1 VIDICLPS
9 AQLRDAVDLLAPQLG
24 IRDRT
29 VVWDRA
35 AGHDPEVAQTR
46 FWVPGF
52 LHANRAGAR
61 AAMAAMPQLA
71 VVQTQSA
78 GVDTYVGLV
87 PDGVTLCDARGVHGS
102 STSEWALTAILSVL
116 REFPRF
122 ERDRQAAR
130 WAPAT
135 TDELAG
141 KRVLVIGAG
150 DVGQSLARRLTACDA
165 EVVMVARTARAG
177 VRAIA
182 ELDEL
187 LPDADV
193 VVLIVPKTS
202 ETIGLADAAFLAR
215 LPDGAL
221 VVNAARGPVLV
232 TDALVAELESGRLRA
247 ALDVV
252 DPEPL
257 PPEHPLWRAPN
268 LLITPHVGGAVRGLP
283 ARVAA
288 LVAAQLSRFDAGQ
301 PLQNVVSGEY

>member
-9 AQLRDAVDLLAPQLG
+9 AQLRDAVDQLAPRLG

-29 VVWDRA
+29 VVWDRG
-35 AGHDPEVAQTR
+35 AGQDVAVSQTR

-52 LHANRAGAR
+52 LHANREAAR

-122 ERDRQAAR
+122 ERDRQQAR
-130 WAPAT
+130 WAPTT

-150 DVGQSLARRLTACDA
+150 DVGQSLARRLEACDA
-165 EVVMVARTARAG
+165 EVVMVARTARPG
-177 VRAIA
+177 IRAIA

-187 LPDADV
+187 LPNADV

-221 VVNAARGPVLV
+221 VVNGARGPVLV
-232 TDALVAELESGRLRA
+232 TDALVAELSAGRLRA

-268 LLITPHVGGAVRGLP
+268 LLLTPHVGGAVRGLP

-288 LVAAQLSRFDAGQ
+288 LVAAQLSRFDAGE

>member
-9 AQLRDAVDLLAPQLG
+9 AQLRDAVDQLAPRLG

-29 VVWDRA
+29 VVWDRG
-35 AGHDPEVAQTR
+35 AGKDVAVAQTR

-52 LHANRAGAR
+52 LHSNRQAAR

-87 PDGVTLCDARGVHGS
+87 PDGVILCDARGVHGS

-122 ERDRQAAR
+122 ERDRQQAR

-150 DVGQSLARRLTACDA
+150 DVGQSLARRLEACDA
-165 EVVMVARTARAG
+165 EVVMVARTARG
-177 VRAIA
+177 DVRAIA
-182 ELDEL
+182 DLDEL
-187 LPDADV
+187 LPNADV

-232 TDALVAELESGRLRA
+232 TDALVAELSSGRLRA

-268 LLITPHVGGAVRGLP
+268 LLLTPHVGGAVRGLP

-288 LVAAQLSRFDAGQ
+288 LVAAQLSRFDAGEA
-301 PLQNVVSGEY
+301 LQNVVNGEY